1 MSRLE
6 ARATGRLAIEN
17 GRIVTPDAVVEGGIV
32 IEEGR
37 IQVVEESR
45 VGRRDEDR
53 RGRQGRHA
61 RHRRLTRRRRR
72 EPPVPAL
79 RCANADADRGDVGR
93 PLERGRGDH
102 DEVPRAVV
110 PGEPDKDRSPEL
122 AAELID
128 AIETTETVL
137 GDHRIH
143 ARCEISDETA
153 VEAVAEVI
161 DRGVPDLVSVMTHSG
176 KGQFR
181 EIENYLSY
189 HKGRGEDAYE
199 RAKRRVEEA
208 GEIDHEYLRDNIDRI
223 VDRAQNAGIPVASH
237 DDESAAEVERIADRG
252 VGISEFPIT
261 MGAAK
266 RADELDVTTVMGAP
280 NLVRGESQWGNLGSR
295 AAIDEGLVDV
305 LVADYHPP
313 SMLAAAFVDTGE
325 PLYEQGRPP
334 HRHTRGRRRS
344 RGPRPDRN
352 RAREPTCSSSTPT
365 RPRSSS
371 GRSSTGRRCTEPEAT
386 DESRRRDGHPVR
398 LDVRSLL

>member
-37 IQVVEESR
+37 IQVVEEGLESAAETRIDAAGR
-45 VGRRDEDR
+45 VVMPGIVDLHGDDVENHLFPRSGARMRMPIAVTSVDR
-53 RGRQGRHA
+53 SNVAAGITTKFHA
-61 RHRRLTRRRRR
+61 LSFR
-72 EPPVPAL
+72 E
-79 RCANADADRGDVGR
+79 N
-93 PLERGRGDH
+93 
-102 DEVPRAVV
+102 
-110 PGEPDKDRSPEL
+110 PDKDRSPEL

-161 DRGVPDLVSVMTHSG
+161 DRGVPDLVSVMTHIPG

-325 PLYEQGRPP
+325 PLYERVARLTATPADAVGLED
-334 HRHTRGRRRS
+334 RGRIESGARADLLVVDADPTPVVEWAFVDGSPVYRT
-344 RGPRPDRN
+344 GGDR
-352 RAREPTCSSSTPT
+352 
-365 RPRSSS
+365 
-371 GRSSTGRRCTEPEAT
+371 
-386 DESRRRDGHPVR
+386 
-398 LDVRSLL
+398 